1 MRAIAAAALLVG
13 WLSVGSV
20 AGEFVA
26 STGNGANVLTSA
38 PAPLPVT
45 DFTVD
50 VDLIVFPPSCRATL
64 EWTLSA
70 TASVDGYEIE
80 RVRKFDGAVVGGPW
94 TVGPSVTSYVDAGI
108 PLQVLGQAYVWRI
121 RATDGGW
128 RSVPATSSDFDLLLC
143 ALL

>member
-1 MRAIAAAALLVG
+1 VRWIAAAALLAG

-26 STGNGANVLTSA
+26 STGNGANALASA
-38 PAPLPVT
+38 PAPLPAT

-50 VDLIVFPPSCRATL
+50 VDLNVIPPSCTATL

-80 RVRKFDGAVVGGPW
+80 RVRKLDGAVVGGPW
-94 TVGPSVTSYVDAGI
+94 TVGPSVTTHVDAGI

-121 RATDGGW
+121 RATDGDW
-128 RSVPATSSDFDLLLC
+128 HSAPATSSDFDLLLC